1 MKQIQNAMSATVRSN
16 LIQLGNIK
24 VNEIDEEMKIKER
37 NTLLPSQSLQSV
49 QDQTVQE
56 KVTTS
61 VPTVSLQTQA
71 TPKLQTP
78 EKEAVLQTENVV
90 NSGVAA
96 ISQAEATS
104 TSPPVQPSLRGGSPE
119 VGKVEKVESTQ
130 PTQPTQPTQSS
141 ESIQPTQSSESIQP
155 TQSKHSHVA
164 SKSLVSRM
172 QKLLAKNDPDGEPVA
187 EVDQKL
193 NDVKAYP
200 ADHKFLL
207 VLFTTEEVTPFDP
220 VNHREN

>member
-141 ESIQPTQSSESIQP
+141 ESIQPTQS
-155 TQSKHSHVA
+155 KHSHVA